1 MKKNLTELVFIL
13 DRSGSM
19 GGLEQDT
26 IGGFNAMLTRQ
37 KEQEGEANVTT
48 ILFDH
53 EVQLLHDRFPL
64 HAVAPLTEKDYYVR
78 GCTALLDAIGYGV
91 EKMVNIQRHLP
102 EDERAEKVIFVIT
115 TDGLENASKR
125 FSYEKIRRMIE
136 REKERYG
143 WEFLFLGANMDAV
156 QEAARF
162 GIGADRA
169 VRFENDAQGVA
180 VNYHVVSETVCRMR
194 QAACPASI
202 GENSDTLACITGG
215 IAEAF
220 YGMPQELRDE
230 TLKRLP
236 EGMRAAYEL
245 FRQNLERKV

>member
-37 KEQEGEANVTT
+37 KEQVGEANVTT

-64 HAVAPLTEKDYYVR
+64 KAVAPLTEKDYYVR

-91 EKMVNIQRHLP
+91 EKMANIQRHLP
-102 EDERAEKVIFVIT
+102 EDERAEKVIFVIFE
-115 TDGLENASKR
+115 DALRNAVS
-125 FSYEKIRRMIE
+125 
-136 REKERYG
+136 
-143 WEFLFLGANMDAV
+143 LGGD
-156 QEAARF
+156 
-162 GIGADRA
+162 
-169 VRFENDAQGVA
+169 
-180 VNYHVVSETVCRMR
+180 
-194 QAACPASI
+194 
-202 GENSDTLACITGG
+202 SDTLACITGG

-230 TLKRLP
+230 TLKHPRKVRGWCP
-236 EGMRAAYEL
+236 AHRAACSSADEG
-245 FRQNLERKV
+245 FA

>member
-125 FSYEKIRRMIE
+125 FGYEKIRRMIE
-136 REKERYG
+136 REKNG
-143 WEFLFLGANMDAV
+143 TAGNFCSLVLTW
-156 QEAARF
+156 
-162 GIGADRA
+162 
-169 VRFENDAQGVA
+169 
-180 VNYHVVSETVCRMR
+180 TPCRKP
-194 QAACPASI
+194 PASASGQTGRCGSRTMHRAWRSTTTLLARQSPGCGKHPVARPSARSGKNKSKLISRSGII
-202 GENSDTLACITGG
+202 GKGGNSHV
-215 IAEAF
+215 
-220 YGMPQELRDE
+220 RS
-230 TLKRLP
+230 
-236 EGMRAAYEL
+236 
-245 FRQNLERKV
+245 NLG

>member
-37 KEQEGEANVTT
+37 KEREGEANVTT

-64 HAVAPLTEKDYYVR
+64 KAVAPLTEKDYYVR

-125 FSYEKIRRMIE
+125 FGYEKIRRMIE
-136 REKERYG
+136 REKEQYG
-143 WEFLFLGANMDAV
+143 WEFLFLGANIDAAK
-156 QEAARF
+156 EAARF
-162 GIGADRA
+162 GIAAER
-169 VRFENDAQGVA
+169 A
-180 VNYHVVSETVCRMR
+180 VNYKCDEMGTALNYDVISEAICTVR
-194 QAACPASI
+194 AKK
-202 GENSDTLACITGG
+202 TLGAGW
-215 IAEAF
+215 
-220 YGMPQELRDE
+220 
-230 TLKRLP
+230 KRRIDADVQKR
-236 EGMRAAYEL
+236 GR
-245 FRQNLERKV
+245 

>member
-78 GCTALLDAIGYGV
+78 GGTALLDAIGYGV

-102 EDERAEKVIFVIT
+102 ED
-115 TDGLENASKR
+115 L
-125 FSYEKIRRMIE
+125 
-136 REKERYG
+136 
-143 WEFLFLGANMDAV
+143 
-156 QEAARF
+156 
-162 GIGADRA
+162 
-169 VRFENDAQGVA
+169 
-180 VNYHVVSETVCRMR
+180 
-194 QAACPASI
+194 
-202 GENSDTLACITGG
+202 
-215 IAEAF
+215 
-220 YGMPQELRDE
+220 
-230 TLKRLP
+230 
-236 EGMRAAYEL
+236 RAAYEL
-245 FRQNLERKV
+245 FRQNLERRM

>member
-19 GGLEQDT
+19 GGLEPDT

-64 HAVAPLTEKDYYVR
+64 KAVAPLTEKDYYVR

-102 EDERAEKVIFVIT
+102 ADERAEKVIFVIT
-115 TDGLENASKR
+115 TDGLENASKPP
-125 FSYEKIRRMIE
+125 
-136 REKERYG
+136 
-143 WEFLFLGANMDAV
+143 D
-156 QEAARF
+156 
-162 GIGADRA
+162 DRA
-169 VRFENDAQGVA
+169 GKRAIRLGVPVPRCQHGRREGGCPLRHRGRPGGAVRE
-180 VNYHVVSETVCRMR
+180 
-194 QAACPASI
+194 
-202 GENSDTLACITGG
+202 
-215 IAEAF
+215 
-220 YGMPQELRDE
+220 
-230 TLKRLP
+230 
-236 EGMRAAYEL
+236 
-245 FRQNLERKV
+245 

>member
-19 GGLEQDT
+19 GGLEPDT

-125 FSYEKIRRMIE
+125 FSYEKIRRLIE

-156 QEAARF
+156 QEAAPLRHR
-162 GIGADRA
+162 GRPGGA
-169 VRFENDAQGVA
+169 VRERCAGRGGQLPCGQRNGLPDAG
-180 VNYHVVSETVCRMR
+180 
-194 QAACPASI
+194 
-202 GENSDTLACITGG
+202 GTL
-215 IAEAF
+215 
-220 YGMPQELRDE
+220 LRVH
-230 TLKRLP
+230 R
-236 EGMRAAYEL
+236 R
-245 FRQNLERKV
+245 RVERTNRS

>member
-19 GGLEQDT
+19 GGLEADTIGGFNSGSMGGLEADT

-91 EKMVNIQRHLP
+91 EKMANIQRHLP
-102 EDERAEKVIFVIT
+102 ESERAEKVIFVIT

-125 FSYEKIRRMIE
+125 FGYE
-136 REKERYG
+136 
-143 WEFLFLGANMDAV
+143 
-156 QEAARF
+156 
-162 GIGADRA
+162 
-169 VRFENDAQGVA
+169 
-180 VNYHVVSETVCRMR
+180 
-194 QAACPASI
+194 
-202 GENSDTLACITGG
+202 
-215 IAEAF
+215 
-220 YGMPQELRDE
+220 
-230 TLKRLP
+230 
-236 EGMRAAYEL
+236 
-245 FRQNLERKV
+245 